1 MRAERVASVIK
12 EEVGRL
18 FQRRF
23 TIEEAGLL
31 TVTDVRVTPDLRQ
44 ARIYVS
50 IFGDAKRKERS
61 LKLLEEH
68 KSAIRSE
75 IGKAVRLRLTPE
87 VSFLLDESMDHAMN
101 LEGIFKKIHQD
112 EASRSDREPDE
123 AQP

>member
-12 EEVGRL
+12 EEVGRM
-18 FQRRF
+18 FQRWF
-23 TIEEAGLL
+23 SMEEAGLM

-50 IFGDAKRKERS
+50 VFGDAKRKEQS

-75 IGKAVRLRLTPE
+75 IGKAVRLRFTPE
-87 VSFLLDESMDHAMN
+87 VAFLLDESMDHAMN
-101 LEGIFKKIHQD
+101 LEAIFKKIHQD
-112 EASRSDREPDE
+112 ESTRGDAPERETSP
-123 AQP
+123 